1 MITVIADL
9 QIYPAPWNVVKA
21 AYIFCRCYPIAVAP
35 FHMWGIV
42 GDHEQHIC
50 ESYYH
55 VLYVIAMPTVRLLV
69 LLYEFFS
76 RIVSRCYVHNV
87 SAQADVQYEL

>member
-1 MITVIADL
+1 MITVIVGL

-35 FHMWGIV
+35 FHLWGLV
-42 GDHEQHIC
+42 GDHEEHFC

-55 VLYVIAMPTVRLLV
+55 VLYVITMPTVRLLV

-76 RIVSRCYVHNV
+76 RFASTV
-87 SAQADVQYEL
+87 DVVITM